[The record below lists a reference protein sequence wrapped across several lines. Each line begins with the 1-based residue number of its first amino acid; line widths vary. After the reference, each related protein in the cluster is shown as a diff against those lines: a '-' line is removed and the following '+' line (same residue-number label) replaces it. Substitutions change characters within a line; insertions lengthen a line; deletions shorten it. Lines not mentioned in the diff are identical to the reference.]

1 MLSGGIFTKS
11 SMRPAQAGRIINT
24 WVGDPHKILMLEAVS
39 FFQIVVLIY
48 TYYFYFRFS
57 RYFFLFLFIKGY
69 QGDQISKSIRSVRRF
84 WKSDVNWT

>member
-39 FFQIVVLIY
+39 QCRLAEKCKRIPRHL
-48 TYYFYFRFS
+48 
-57 RYFFLFLFIKGY
+57 
-69 QGDQISKSIRSVRRF
+69 
-84 WKSDVNWT
+84 